1 MNVGKLKYLKSS
13 QNVFFF
19 KGEKR
24 LVGLTI
30 VLPSETPFY
39 DKK

>member
-1 MNVGKLKYLKSS
+1 M
-13 QNVFFF
+13 FFF

-30 VLPSETPFY
+30 VLPSETSFMIRNNWSTELRIH
-39 DKK
+39 